1 MADGELERIEHDME
15 ATEDEVAV
23 LRSGGILILD
33 GPRDVVGRLIAGDPA
48 LRTAR
53 PVHPSSPISLGA
65 LATLAR
71 LAGSASGSTQTVF
84 QLDAAGQALFDS
96 GALSSAGD
104 GFFRLFGQASNGQI
118 VGHGA
123 LKPLTMAP
131 QQAVAAQLAV
141 VTIALTAAIKE
152 VQKAVERVEEK
163 VDLLRDL
170 LEAGREGE
178 IIGANRALRRR
189 AEHLGFE
196 GAMSDADW
204 HAIDGVG
211 VQVEQQIEQLRSY
224 IRKRLA
230 AAEDEGRKI
239 SGRLE
244 AVEIAKE
251 VSDTLALLIVAQ
263 DSLFLFQQLRVL
275 RIKDTES
282 EHLPAA
288 IDESRALLDQ
298 HFEEDADLV
307 LRLRTLVAERVEV
320 QALEMVHFLAASSI
334 VRLAPQVDESLAW
347 FASQRGLSYD
357 AIAVPDLPTAAE
369 VVDEARVRGLEIA
382 SGGKQ
387 MITGLADR
395 VRSRGGDG
403 ETSELAAGPAAAA
416 LPAETGTPE
425 PAATERVG
433 SRLSRLRSEAASRLH
448 RGDDEATAPT
458 ETTEKAS
465 TSDENG

>member
-1 MADGELERIEHDME
+1 MADGELERIEQALV
-15 ATEDEVAV
+15 ATDDEVSV

-33 GPRDVVGRLIAGDPA
+33 GPQTVVDRLIAGDPA
-48 LRTAR
+48 LRAAR
-53 PVHPSSPISLGA
+53 PVHPSSPAGLGA
-65 LATLAR
+65 LASL
-71 LAGSASGSTQTVF
+71 LPLVGSVGGSTQTVF
-84 QLDAAGQALFDS
+84 QLNETGQALFES

-104 GFFRLFGQASNGQI
+104 GFYRLFGQAADGKI
-118 VGHGA
+118 IGHGA

-131 QQAVAAQLAV
+131 QQAMAAQLAV

-152 VQKAVERVEEK
+152 VQEAVERVEEK

-189 AEHLGFE
+189 AEHLGFD

-244 AVEIAKE
+244 AVEIAKD
-251 VSDTLALLIVAQ
+251 VSETLALLLVAQ

-282 EHLPAA
+282 EHVQAA
-288 IDESRALLDQ
+288 IDESRTLLDQ

-320 QALEMVHFLAASSI
+320 EALEMVRFLTAASI
-334 VRLAPQVDESLAW
+334 VRLAPQVDDSLAW
-347 FASQRGLSYD
+347 YASQRGLPYD
-357 AIAVPDLPTAAE
+357 AIAVPVLPTASE
-369 VVDEARVRGLEIA
+369 VVDEARVRGLAIA
-382 SGGKQ
+382 SEGKR
-387 MITGLADR
+387 MIDGLADR
-395 VRSRGGDG
+395 VRSRGD
-403 ETSELAAGPAAAA
+403 EASASELGAGQADAA
-416 LPAETGTPE
+416 LPAETGPPE
-425 PAATERVG
+425 PVDTDRATG
-433 SRLSRLRSEAASRLH
+433 GFSSLRSRAASRFR
-448 RGDDEATAPT
+448 RGADDGTAPT
-458 ETTEKAS
+458 ERPSSPNES
-465 TSDENG
+465 G